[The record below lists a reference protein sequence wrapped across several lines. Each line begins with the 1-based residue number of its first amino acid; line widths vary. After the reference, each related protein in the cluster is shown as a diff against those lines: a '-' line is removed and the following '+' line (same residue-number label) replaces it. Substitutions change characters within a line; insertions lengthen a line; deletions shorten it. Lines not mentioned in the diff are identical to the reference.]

1 MFETEL
7 VLSAISGAKLMDLE
21 FMPQEFVVRG
31 LLPKGLSILGGAPKI
46 GKSWLMLELALRVA
60 KGEPM
65 WGMETTQGTVLYYCL
80 EDTLK
85 RIQQRLY
92 CITENGPDN
101 LLFETATGTLATN
114 LEEEL
119 LLYISKYPDMSLIII
134 DTFQMV
140 RGNKGDP
147 SYGSDY
153 DDIQKLKRISD
164 SQNVAILLVHHL
176 RKMGD
181 RDPVNKLS
189 GTTGISGADMSL
201 IIIDTFQMVRGNKG
215 DPSYGSDYDDIQK
228 LKRISDSQNVAI
240 LLVHHLRKMGDRD
253 PVNKLSGTTGISGAI
268 DCVYILDKSARLED
282 VATLTC
288 TGRDIQQRELELRF
302 DPTNCVWNLISDNA
316 EDETKKLPPE
326 MIAFVDFMKHIRFYE
341 GSNTLLAER
350 FYAASG
356 FSMTAKVLKQKLNR
370 WRHPLSD
377 LGVTFSSREV
387 HSGKI
392 VTVQYTPPVSHASQV
407 SQKQAS

>member
-1 MFETEL
+1 M
-7 VLSAISGAKLMDLE
+7 
-21 FMPQEFVVRG
+21 
-31 LLPKGLSILGGAPKI
+31 SILGGAPKI

-65 WGMETTQGTVLYYCL
+65 WGMETKQGTVLYYCL

-101 LLFETATGTLATN
+101 LLFETSTGTLATN
-114 LEEEL
+114 LEEEI
-119 LLYISKYPDMSLIII
+119 LLYIKRHPDMSLIII

-140 RGNKGDP
+140 RGSKGDP

-189 GTTGISGADMSL
+189 GTTGISGA
-201 IIIDTFQMVRGNKG
+201 V
-215 DPSYGSDYDDIQK
+215 
-228 LKRISDSQNVAI
+228 
-240 LLVHHLRKMGDRD
+240 
-253 PVNKLSGTTGISGAI
+253 

-302 DPTNCVWNLISDNA
+302 DQTNCVWNLISDTSDDGTLTDEVADVIGEVTYVGTSYLSVTTYESESEVTDYATLDTDTLTETGSTQYVYPDDASTYYMVSEAALTNA
-316 EDETKKLPPE
+316 TADDLVAGCLIAVTTDDDGNQQIIILKTADETSEDDEDETTGTE
-326 MIAFVDFMKHIRFYE
+326 DDADVIAEVTAVNDNGTLELTIYDVVDD
-341 GSNTLLAER
+341 TLDISD
-350 FYAASG
+350 YATDTTEATDSG
-356 FSMTAKVLKQKLNR
+356 T
-370 WRHPLSD
+370 
-377 LGVTFSSREV
+377 VTE
-387 HSGKI
+387 
-392 VTVQYTPPVSHASQV
+392 
-407 SQKQAS
+407 

>member
-1 MFETEL
+1 MAETEL

-65 WGMETTQGTVLYYCL
+65 WGMETKQGTVLYYCL

-114 LEEEL
+114 LEEEI
-119 LLYISKYPDMSLIII
+119 LLYIKKHPDMSLIII
-134 DTFQMV
+134 DTFQMI

-189 GTTGISGADMSL
+189 GTTGISGA
-201 IIIDTFQMVRGNKG
+201 V
-215 DPSYGSDYDDIQK
+215 
-228 LKRISDSQNVAI
+228 
-240 LLVHHLRKMGDRD
+240 
-253 PVNKLSGTTGISGAI
+253 

-302 DPTNCVWNLISDNA
+302 D
-316 EDETKKLPPE
+316 ETKELPPE
-326 MIAFVDFMKHIRFYE
+326 MMAFIDYMKQISYYE
-341 GSNTLLAER
+341 GGNTLLAEN
-350 FYAASG
+350 FSTASG
-356 FSMTAKVLKQKLNR
+356 FSMSAKVLKQKLNR

-387 HSGKI
+387 HAGKI

-407 SQKQAS
+407 SQNSAS

>member
-1 MFETEL
+1 MVETEL

-21 FMPQEFVVRG
+21 FKPQEFIVRG

-65 WGMETTQGTVLYYCL
+65 WGMETKQGTVLYYCL
-80 EDTLK
+80 EDTLP

-101 LLFETATGTLATN
+101 LLFATAAGTLATN

-119 LLYISKYPDMSLIII
+119 LLYIKRYPDMSLIII

-189 GTTGISGADMSL
+189 GTTGISGA
-201 IIIDTFQMVRGNKG
+201 V
-215 DPSYGSDYDDIQK
+215 
-228 LKRISDSQNVAI
+228 
-240 LLVHHLRKMGDRD
+240 
-253 PVNKLSGTTGISGAI
+253 

-302 DPTNCVWNLISDNA
+302 DQTNCVWNMISDNA

-326 MIAFVDFMKHIRFYE
+326 VIAFVDFMKHIRFYE

>member
-1 MFETEL
+1 MAETEL

-60 KGEPM
+60 NGEPM
-65 WGMETTQGTVLYYCL
+65 WGMETKQGTVLYYCL

-92 CITENGPDN
+92 CITENGSDN

-114 LEEEL
+114 LEEEI
-119 LLYISKYPDMSLIII
+119 LLYIKKHPDMSLIII

-189 GTTGISGADMSL
+189 GTTGISGA
-201 IIIDTFQMVRGNKG
+201 V
-215 DPSYGSDYDDIQK
+215 
-228 LKRISDSQNVAI
+228 
-240 LLVHHLRKMGDRD
+240 
-253 PVNKLSGTTGISGAI
+253 

-302 DPTNCVWNLISDNA
+302 DQTNCVWNMISDNA
-316 EDETKKLPPE
+316 EDETKKLPQE
-326 MIAFVDFMKHIRFYE
+326 MNAFVDFMKHIRFYE

-387 HSGKI
+387 HIGKI

>member
-1 MFETEL
+1 
-7 VLSAISGAKLMDLE
+7 MDLE

-31 LLPKGLSILGGAPKI
+31 LLPNGLSILGGAPKI

-65 WGMETTQGTVLYYCL
+65 WGMETKQGTVLYYCL

-114 LEEEL
+114 LEEEI
-119 LLYISKYPDMSLIII
+119 LLYIRKHPDMSLIII

-140 RGNKGDP
+140 RGKKGDP

-189 GTTGISGADMSL
+189 GTTGITGAV
-201 IIIDTFQMVRGNKG
+201 DTVFV
-215 DPSYGSDYDDIQK
+215 
-228 LKRISDSQNVAI
+228 
-240 LLVHHLRKMGDRD
+240 
-253 PVNKLSGTTGISGAI
+253 
-268 DCVYILDKSARLED
+268 LDKSRRRED
-282 VATLTC
+282 GATLVC
-288 TGRDIQQRELELRF
+288 TGRDIEHRELELRF
-302 DPTNCVWNLISDNA
+302 SKEEFVWKLMSDSA
-316 EDETKKLPPE
+316 KDRTVSLPRDMAAVVE
-326 MIAFVDFMKHIRFYE
+326 LMKSIGKFSGGNTDFVE
-341 GSNTLLAER
+341 
-350 FYAASG
+350 
-356 FSMTAKVLKQKLNR
+356 KVSAIVGKEL
-370 WRHPLSD
+370 HPL
-377 LGVTFSSREV
+377 R
-387 HSGKI
+387 HQ
-392 VTVQYTPPVSHASQV
+392 VQRPLADHAH
-407 SQKQAS
+407 AHRWDIHPLPA

>member
-1 MFETEL
+1 MAETEL

-31 LLPKGLSILGGAPKI
+31 LLPNGLSILGGAPKI

-65 WGMETTQGTVLYYCL
+65 WGMETKQGTVLYYCL

-92 CITENGPDN
+92 CITENAPDT

-140 RGNKGDP
+140 RGSKGDP

-189 GTTGISGADMSL
+189 GTTGISGA
-201 IIIDTFQMVRGNKG
+201 V
-215 DPSYGSDYDDIQK
+215 
-228 LKRISDSQNVAI
+228 
-240 LLVHHLRKMGDRD
+240 
-253 PVNKLSGTTGISGAI
+253 

-302 DPTNCVWNLISDNA
+302 DQTNCVWNMISDNA

-326 MIAFVDFMKHIRFYE
+326 MVAFVDFVKHISFYE
-341 GSNTLLAER
+341 GGNTQLAEC
-350 FYAASG
+350 FNAHSG
-356 FSMTAKVLKQKLNR
+356 CSVTAKVLKQKMNR
-370 WRHPLSD
+370 WRHPFQSAS
-377 LGVTFSSREV
+377 V
-387 HSGKI
+387 KI
-392 VTVQYTPPVSHASQV
+392 SI
-407 SQKQAS
+407 

>member
-1 MFETEL
+1 MAETEL

-65 WGMETTQGTVLYYCL
+65 WGMETKQGTVLYYCL

-114 LEEEL
+114 LEEEI
-119 LLYISKYPDMSLIII
+119 LLYIKKHPDMSLIII
-134 DTFQMV
+134 DTFQMI

-189 GTTGISGADMSL
+189 GTTGISGA
-201 IIIDTFQMVRGNKG
+201 V
-215 DPSYGSDYDDIQK
+215 
-228 LKRISDSQNVAI
+228 
-240 LLVHHLRKMGDRD
+240 
-253 PVNKLSGTTGISGAI
+253 
-268 DCVYILDKSARLED
+268 DCVFILDKAARLED

-302 DPTNCVWNLISDNA
+302 DQTNCVWNKISDNV

-326 MIAFVDFMKHIRFYE
+326 MIAFVDFIKHIRFYE

-377 LGVTFSSREV
+377 LGITFTSREV

-392 VTVQYTPPVSHASQV
+392 VTVRYAPPVSHASQV

>member
-1 MFETEL
+1 MAETEL

-60 KGEPM
+60 NGEPM
-65 WGMETTQGTVLYYCL
+65 WGMETKQGTVLYYCL

-92 CITENGPDN
+92 CITENGSDN

-114 LEEEL
+114 LEEEI
-119 LLYISKYPDMSLIII
+119 LLYIKKHPDMSLIII

-189 GTTGISGADMSL
+189 GTTGISGA
-201 IIIDTFQMVRGNKG
+201 V
-215 DPSYGSDYDDIQK
+215 
-228 LKRISDSQNVAI
+228 
-240 LLVHHLRKMGDRD
+240 
-253 PVNKLSGTTGISGAI
+253 

-302 DPTNCVWNLISDNA
+302 DQTTCVWNMISDNV

-350 FYAASG
+350 FYDASG

-387 HSGKI
+387 HIGKI

>member
-1 MFETEL
+1 MVETEL

-65 WGMETTQGTVLYYCL
+65 WGMETKQGTVLYYCL

-101 LLFETATGTLATN
+101 LLFETATGTLTTN
-114 LEEEL
+114 LEEEI
-119 LLYISKYPDMSLIII
+119 LLYIKRHPDMSLIII

-189 GTTGISGADMSL
+189 GTTGISGA
-201 IIIDTFQMVRGNKG
+201 V
-215 DPSYGSDYDDIQK
+215 
-228 LKRISDSQNVAI
+228 
-240 LLVHHLRKMGDRD
+240 
-253 PVNKLSGTTGISGAI
+253 

-302 DPTNCVWNLISDNA
+302 DQTNCVWNLISDNA

-326 MIAFVDFMKHIRFYE
+326 MIAFVDFIKHIRFYE

-377 LGVTFSSREV
+377 LGVTFSSREI

-392 VTVQYTPPVSHASQV
+392 VTVKYTPPVSHASQV

>member
-1 MFETEL
+1 MAETEL

-60 KGEPM
+60 NGEPM
-65 WGMETTQGTVLYYCL
+65 WGMETKQGTVLYYCL

-92 CITENGPDN
+92 CITENGSDN

-114 LEEEL
+114 LEEEI
-119 LLYISKYPDMSLIII
+119 LLYIKKHPDMSLIII

-189 GTTGISGADMSL
+189 GTTGISGA
-201 IIIDTFQMVRGNKG
+201 V
-215 DPSYGSDYDDIQK
+215 
-228 LKRISDSQNVAI
+228 
-240 LLVHHLRKMGDRD
+240 
-253 PVNKLSGTTGISGAI
+253 

-302 DPTNCVWNLISDNA
+302 DQTNCVWNMISDNA

-387 HSGKI
+387 HIGKI

>member
-1 MFETEL
+1 
-7 VLSAISGAKLMDLE
+7 
-21 FMPQEFVVRG
+21 
-31 LLPKGLSILGGAPKI
+31 
-46 GKSWLMLELALRVA
+46 
-60 KGEPM
+60 
-65 WGMETTQGTVLYYCL
+65 
-80 EDTLK
+80 
-85 RIQQRLY
+85 
-92 CITENGPDN
+92 
-101 LLFETATGTLATN
+101 
-114 LEEEL
+114 
-119 LLYISKYPDMSLIII
+119 MSLIII

-153 DDIQKLKRISD
+153 DDLQKLKHISD

-189 GTTGISGADMSL
+189 GTTGISGA
-201 IIIDTFQMVRGNKG
+201 V
-215 DPSYGSDYDDIQK
+215 
-228 LKRISDSQNVAI
+228 
-240 LLVHHLRKMGDRD
+240 
-253 PVNKLSGTTGISGAI
+253 

-302 DPTNCVWNLISDNA
+302 DQTNCVWNKISDDA

-326 MIAFVDFMKHIRFYE
+326 MVAFVDFVKHISFYE
-341 GSNTLLAER
+341 GGNTQLAEC
-350 FYAASG
+350 FNAHSG
-356 FSMTAKVLKQKLNR
+356 CSVTAKVLKQKMNR

-377 LGVTFSSREV
+377 LGVTFTSREV

-392 VTVQYTPPVSHASQV
+392 VTVQYTPPQP
-407 SQKQAS
+407 

>member
-1 MFETEL
+1 MAETEL

-65 WGMETTQGTVLYYCL
+65 WGMETKQGTVLYYCL

-92 CITENGPDN
+92 CITENAPDN
-101 LLFETATGTLATN
+101 LLFKTATGTLATT
-114 LEEEL
+114 LEEEI
-119 LLYISKYPDMSLIII
+119 LLYIKKHPDMSLIII

-140 RGNKGDP
+140 RGSKGDP

-153 DDIQKLKRISD
+153 DDIQKLKRFSD

-189 GTTGISGADMSL
+189 GTTGISGA
-201 IIIDTFQMVRGNKG
+201 V
-215 DPSYGSDYDDIQK
+215 
-228 LKRISDSQNVAI
+228 
-240 LLVHHLRKMGDRD
+240 
-253 PVNKLSGTTGISGAI
+253 

-302 DPTNCVWNLISDNA
+302 DQTNCVWNMISDNA

-356 FSMTAKVLKQKLNR
+356 FSMSAKVLKQKLNR
-370 WRHPLSD
+370 LRHPLSD
-377 LGVTFSSREV
+377 LGVTFFSREV

>member
-1 MFETEL
+1 
-7 VLSAISGAKLMDLE
+7 MDLE
-21 FMPQEFVVRG
+21 FMPQEFIVRG

-65 WGMETTQGTVLYYCL
+65 WGMETKQGTVLYYCL

-114 LEEEL
+114 LEEEI

-189 GTTGISGADMSL
+189 GTTGISGA
-201 IIIDTFQMVRGNKG
+201 V
-215 DPSYGSDYDDIQK
+215 
-228 LKRISDSQNVAI
+228 
-240 LLVHHLRKMGDRD
+240 
-253 PVNKLSGTTGISGAI
+253 

-302 DPTNCVWNLISDNA
+302 DQTNCVWNKISDDA

-356 FSMTAKVLKQKLNR
+356 FSMSAKVLKQKMNR
-370 WRHPLSD
+370 WRHPLTD

>member
-1 MFETEL
+1 MAETEL

-60 KGEPM
+60 NGEPM
-65 WGMETTQGTVLYYCL
+65 WGMETKQGTVLYYCL

-92 CITENGPDN
+92 CITENAPDN
-101 LLFETATGTLATN
+101 LLFKTATGTLATT
-114 LEEEL
+114 LEEEI
-119 LLYISKYPDMSLIII
+119 LLYIKKHPDMSLIII

-140 RGNKGDP
+140 RGSKGDP

-153 DDIQKLKRISD
+153 DDIQKLKRFSD

-189 GTTGISGADMSL
+189 GTTGISGA
-201 IIIDTFQMVRGNKG
+201 V
-215 DPSYGSDYDDIQK
+215 
-228 LKRISDSQNVAI
+228 
-240 LLVHHLRKMGDRD
+240 
-253 PVNKLSGTTGISGAI
+253 

-302 DPTNCVWNLISDNA
+302 DQTNCVWNLISDNA

-326 MIAFVDFMKHIRFYE
+326 MMAFIDFMKHISFYE

-356 FSMTAKVLKQKLNR
+356 FSMTAKVLKQKMNR

>member
-1 MFETEL
+1 
-7 VLSAISGAKLMDLE
+7 MDLE

-65 WGMETTQGTVLYYCL
+65 WGMETKQGTALYYCL

-114 LEEEL
+114 LEEEI
-119 LLYISKYPDMSLIII
+119 LLYIKRYPDMSLIII

-181 RDPVNKLS
+181 RDPVNMLS
-189 GTTGISGADMSL
+189 GTTGISGAAD
-201 IIIDTFQMVRGNKG
+201 G
-215 DPSYGSDYDDIQK
+215 
-228 LKRISDSQNVAI
+228 
-240 LLVHHLRKMGDRD
+240 
-253 PVNKLSGTTGISGAI
+253 
-268 DCVYILDKSARLED
+268 VYILDKSDRLED
-282 VATLTC
+282 VATLIC
-288 TGRDIQQRELELRF
+288 TGRDIQPRKLELRF
-302 DPTNCVWNLISDNA
+302 DQTNCVWNVISDDV

-326 MIAFVDFMKHIRFYE
+326 MIAFVEFVKHISFYE
-341 GSNTLLAER
+341 GGNTQLAES
-350 FYAASG
+350 FCTASG
-356 FSMTAKVLKQKLNR
+356 YSMSAKMLKQKMNR

-377 LGVTFSSREV
+377 LGVTFTSREV

-407 SQKQAS
+407 SQRSAS

>member
-1 MFETEL
+1 MVETEL

-31 LLPKGLSILGGAPKI
+31 LLTNGLSILGGAPKI

-65 WGMETTQGTVLYYCL
+65 WGMETKQGTVLYYCL

-92 CITENGPDN
+92 CITENAPDN
-101 LLFETATGTLATN
+101 LLFKTATGTLATT
-114 LEEEL
+114 LEEEI
-119 LLYISKYPDMSLIII
+119 LLYIKKHPDMSLIII

-189 GTTGISGADMSL
+189 GTTGISGA
-201 IIIDTFQMVRGNKG
+201 V
-215 DPSYGSDYDDIQK
+215 
-228 LKRISDSQNVAI
+228 
-240 LLVHHLRKMGDRD
+240 
-253 PVNKLSGTTGISGAI
+253 

-377 LGVTFSSREV
+377 LGVTFSSREI
-387 HSGKI
+387 HIGKI
-392 VTVQYTPPVSHASQV
+392 VTVQYTPTVSHASQV
-407 SQKQAS
+407 SQRIAS

>member
-1 MFETEL
+1 MFGMEME
-7 VLSAISGAKLMDLE
+7 LSAVSGATLMELE
-21 FMPQEFVVRG
+21 FAPQEFVVRG
-31 LLPKGLSILGGAPKI
+31 LLPNGLSILGGAPKI
-46 GKSWLMLELALRVA
+46 GKSWLMLDLALRVA

-65 WGMETTQGTVLYYCL
+65 WGMETKQGTVLYYCL
-80 EDTLK
+80 EDTLQ

-92 CITENGPDN
+92 CITDTAPDN
-101 LLFETATGTLATN
+101 VLFETATGTLETD
-114 LEEEL
+114 LEEEIIGYL
-119 LLYISKYPDMSLIII
+119 RKYPDMSLIII

-189 GTTGISGADMSL
+189 GTTGISGA
-201 IIIDTFQMVRGNKG
+201 V
-215 DPSYGSDYDDIQK
+215 
-228 LKRISDSQNVAI
+228 
-240 LLVHHLRKMGDRD
+240 
-253 PVNKLSGTTGISGAI
+253 

-302 DPTNCVWNLISDNA
+302 DETNCVWNKISDDA
-316 EDETKKLPPE
+316 EDETRKLPPE
-326 MIAFVDFMKHIRFYE
+326 MVAFVDFVKHISFYE
-341 GSNTLLAER
+341 GGNTQLAEC
-350 FYAASG
+350 FNAHSG
-356 FSMTAKVLKQKLNR
+356 CSVTAKVLKQKMNR

-377 LGVTFSSREV
+377 LGVTFTSREV

-407 SQKQAS
+407 SQRSAS